1 MKRPVVLIVEDNPDD
16 QTLMQL
22 AIAEARASFEAVF
35 VPDGQDALDWLFRQG
50 AHADRDEGVFPA
62 LVLLDLK
69 LTRLSGLDVLRALR
83 GDPLGRLIAVV
94 VLTTS
99 EMPSDIEKAY
109 ELGANAYVQK
119 PMGFPALVDLVEA
132 IHAFWLSYNVVHPAL
147 R

>member
-94 VLTTS
+94 VLVIGS
-99 EMPSDIEKAY
+99 AWLLIKFKDSSAMLDCYASGRKNCQMVDVPS
-109 ELGANAYVQK
+109 GQ
-119 PMGFPALVDLVEA
+119 
-132 IHAFWLSYNVVHPAL
+132 
-147 R
+147 